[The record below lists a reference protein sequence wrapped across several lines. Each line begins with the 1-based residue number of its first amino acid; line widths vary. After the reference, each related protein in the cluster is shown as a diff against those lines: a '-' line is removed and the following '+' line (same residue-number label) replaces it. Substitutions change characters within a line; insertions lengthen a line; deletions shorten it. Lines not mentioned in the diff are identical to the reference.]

1 MYYGVHTKENGKASS
16 CIKCGRC
23 ESICPQHLPI
33 RELLEEVRKE
43 FE

>member
-16 CIKCGRC
+16 CIKCSRC

-33 RELLEEVRKE
+33 RELLEEVIKE